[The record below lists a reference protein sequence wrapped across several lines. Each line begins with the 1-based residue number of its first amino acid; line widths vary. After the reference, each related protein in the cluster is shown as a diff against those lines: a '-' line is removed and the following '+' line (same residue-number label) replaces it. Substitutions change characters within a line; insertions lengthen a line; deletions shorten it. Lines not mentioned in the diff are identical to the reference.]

1 MKQKQN
7 QRHRKQSAYCQG
19 GREWEKVGLGVWDS
33 QMKTGINRMDK
44 QQDPMDST
52 GNCIQCPVINHNRK
66 EYEKE
71 CICLCITE
79 SLCSTPVINTTL

>member
-1 MKQKQN
+1 
-7 QRHRKQSAYCQG
+7 
-19 GREWEKVGLGVWDS
+19 LGVWDL

-44 QQDPMDST
+44 QDPMDST